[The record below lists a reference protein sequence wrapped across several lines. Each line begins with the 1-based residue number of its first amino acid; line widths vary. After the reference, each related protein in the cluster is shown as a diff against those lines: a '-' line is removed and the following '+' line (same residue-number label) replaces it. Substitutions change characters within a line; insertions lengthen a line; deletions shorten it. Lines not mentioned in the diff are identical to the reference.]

1 MALPVI
7 VGAVAKVGGAIL
19 AEKAIDKA
27 IDVGSNSLKNSFSA
41 MKERCG
47 VNQENHQKRYDIP
60 QPWESGPSG
69 GQSLLPEASHSGS
82 VRTPGGSVRT
92 KRTMS
97 FR

>member
-47 VNQENHQKRYDIP
+47 VNQENHQKRLTGEYAQEQVANTTLDNQEKVEITETLETE
-60 QPWESGPSG
+60 Q
-69 GQSLLPEASHSGS
+69 
-82 VRTPGGSVRT
+82 VN
-92 KRTMS
+92 TMKQG
-97 FR
+97 

>member
-19 AEKAIDKA
+19 AEKA

-47 VNQENHQKRYDIP
+47 VNQENHQKRLTGEYAQEQVANTTLDNQEKVEITEALETE
-60 QPWESGPSG
+60 QVNTMR
-69 GQSLLPEASHSGS
+69 QS
-82 VRTPGGSVRT
+82 
-92 KRTMS
+92 
-97 FR
+97 